1 MTEAKKTAI
10 HSESLATWAIR
21 FRELVAAARE
31 DGYTLSL
38 EDADTDYPYVDLE
51 KRTDRRVGGSG
62 LLMVAVIVEDD
73 YWECEC
79 GHSNYEDGGDIDE
92 CEACGRC
99 RE

>member
-51 KRTDRRVGGSG
+51 KRTEEDG
-62 LLMVAVIVEDD
+62 LVDWDAIVE
-73 YWECEC
+73 
-79 GHSNYEDGGDIDE
+79 SEDLGY
-92 CEACGRC
+92 
-99 RE
+99 